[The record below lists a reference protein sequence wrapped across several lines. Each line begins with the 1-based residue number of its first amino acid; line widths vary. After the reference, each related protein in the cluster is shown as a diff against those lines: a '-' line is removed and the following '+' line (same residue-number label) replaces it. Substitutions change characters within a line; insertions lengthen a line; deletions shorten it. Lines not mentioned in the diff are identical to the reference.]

1 MKSKKVDKKEP
12 AIQTKEISPDQ
23 YVNSLP
29 EDRKEAITQLRKI
42 ILKNIPKGFQEAMS
56 YGMLGYV
63 IPHKLYPAGYHC
75 NPELPLPFI
84 SLASQKNFIALYH
97 MGMYADKKLLDWFT
111 SEYPKHSKAKLDMG
125 KSCIRFK
132 KMDQIPF
139 KLIEELVKKMT
150 VKDWITIYEKEVK
163 S

>member
-1 MKSKKVDKKEP
+1 MKSKKVEKKEP
-12 AIQTKEISPDQ
+12 AKQAKEISPDQ

-42 ILKNIPKGFQEAMS
+42 ILKNIPKGFQEAIS

-132 KMDQIPF
+132 KIDQIPF

-163 S
+163 R

>member
-1 MKSKKVDKKEP
+1 MKSKKVEKKEP
-12 AIQTKEISPDQ
+12 AKQAKEISPDQ

-42 ILKNIPKGFQEAMS
+42 ILKNIPKGFHEAIS

-132 KMDQIPF
+132 KIDQIPF

-163 S
+163 R

>member
-1 MKSKKVDKKEP
+1 MQ
-12 AIQTKEISPDQ
+12 AKEISPDQ

-42 ILKNIPKGFQEAMS
+42 ILKNAPKGFQEAMS

-63 IPHKLYPAGYHC
+63 VPHKLYPAGYHC

-97 MGMYADKKLLDWFT
+97 MGMYADKKLLQWFNT
-111 SEYPKHSKAKLDMG
+111 EYPKHTKAKLDMG

-132 KMDQIPF
+132 KVDQIPY

-163 S
+163 R

>member
-1 MKSKKVDKKEP
+1 MKSKKVEKKEP
-12 AIQTKEISPDQ
+12 AKQAKEISPDQ

-42 ILKNIPKGFQEAMS
+42 ILKNIPKGFQEAIS

-63 IPHKLYPAGYHC
+63 IPHTLYPAGYHC

-97 MGMYADKKLLDWFT
+97 MGMYEDKKLLDWFT

-132 KMDQIPF
+132 KIDQIPF

-163 S
+163 R

>member
-163 S
+163 R

>member
-1 MKSKKVDKKEP
+1 MQ
-12 AIQTKEISPDQ
+12 AKEISPDQ

-42 ILKNIPKGFQEAMS
+42 ILKNVPKGFQEAMS

-63 IPHKLYPAGYHC
+63 VPHKLYPAGYHC

-97 MGMYADKKLLDWFT
+97 MGMYADKKLLQWFT
-111 SEYPKHSKAKLDMG
+111 TEYPKHTKAKLDMG

-132 KMDQIPF
+132 KIDQIPY

-163 S
+163 R

>member
-1 MKSKKVDKKEP
+1 
-12 AIQTKEISPDQ
+12 
-23 YVNSLP
+23 
-29 EDRKEAITQLRKI
+29 
-42 ILKNIPKGFQEAMS
+42 
-56 YGMLGYV
+56 MLGYV

-132 KMDQIPF
+132 KIDQIPF

-163 S
+163 R

>member
-1 MKSKKVDKKEP
+1 MKSKNVDKKEP

-29 EDRKEAITQLRKI
+29 DDRKEAITQIRKI
-42 ILKNIPKGFQEAMS
+42 ILKNAPKGFQEEMS

-63 IPHKLYPAGYHC
+63 VPHKLYPAGYHC

-97 MGMYADKKLLDWFT
+97 MGMYADKKLLQWFNT
-111 SEYPKHSKAKLDMG
+111 EYPKHTKAKLDMG

-132 KMDQIPF
+132 KVDQIPY

-163 S
+163 R

>member
-1 MKSKKVDKKEP
+1 MKSKKVEKKEP
-12 AIQTKEISPDQ
+12 AIQAKEISPDQ

-29 EDRKEAITQLRKI
+29 EDRKEAVSQIRKI
-42 ILKNIPKGFQEAMS
+42 ILKNIPKGFQEAIS

-63 IPHKLYPAGYHC
+63 VPHKLYPAGYHC

-97 MGMYADKKLLDWFT
+97 MGMYADKKTLDWFT

-132 KMDQIPF
+132 KIDQIPF

-163 S
+163 K